1 MPKIDAIN
9 CVGAIIHS
17 INDACN
23 VWLFQYIGSLPNNNV
38 PKYDN
43 GKKLKFADFISIC
56 DDGNKAFTTQRKL
69 RTNEVHVPKLILNF
83 PTLSVVSKY
92 IPFVASKTYRHT
104 DRARDREKDPKP
116 SPHIQRFLEYSVFH
130 RRTDLFLN
138 RISHRIWYEYFVVSF
153 FLFRG

>member
-9 CVGAIIHS
+9 YVGAIIHS

-92 IPFVASKTYRHT
+92 IPFVASNKQHNMQHT
-104 DRARDREKDPKP
+104 D
-116 SPHIQRFLEYSVFH
+116 IQTEQETERKTLNLAPIYNVFWSTLALSF
-130 RRTDLFLN
+130 TDGQICF
-138 RISHRIWYEYFVVSF
+138 
-153 FLFRG
+153 

>member
-43 GKKLKFADFISIC
+43 GKKLKFADFISIYL
-56 DDGNKAFTTQRKL
+56 D
-69 RTNEVHVPKLILNF
+69 
-83 PTLSVVSKY
+83 
-92 IPFVASKTYRHT
+92 
-104 DRARDREKDPKP
+104 
-116 SPHIQRFLEYSVFH
+116 
-130 RRTDLFLN
+130 
-138 RISHRIWYEYFVVSF
+138 
-153 FLFRG
+153 